1 VKRVG
6 VLQVISLVGL
16 LLLLAP
22 PLLAQSVPESSLLQL
37 SAEERL
43 ASVQSAYGTALSD
56 AQKTR
61 LSNVCSTVQG
71 ILKQYVEKSTA
82 ASENENSIY
91 SGIITRI
98 GSMQAQFGVSN
109 IENAEF
115 DEVVREYSVR
125 LNNLKTSYELHHAL
139 LGDAIAMDCTANPVG
154 FKALIAAAKAAHP
167 DIVTKRT
174 SIKLYTA
181 DVVRPAIELIKT
193 DLQKDSSTSQDGNS
207 SSEPASEGDTQ

>member
-1 VKRVG
+1 M
-6 VLQVISLVGL
+6 VLAGL
-16 LLLLAP
+16 LLLPAP
-22 PLLAQSVPESSLLQL
+22 PLLAQAVPESSLLQL

-43 ASVQSAYGTALSD
+43 VKVQAEYGTTLFD

-71 ILKQYVEKSTA
+71 ILRQYVDKSKA

-91 SGIITRI
+91 SGIISRI
-98 GSMQAQFGVSN
+98 GSVQSQFSVSN

-115 DEVVREYSVR
+115 DGVVREYSVR
-125 LNNLKTSYELHHAL
+125 LSSLKTSYELHHAL
-139 LGDAIAMDCTANPVG
+139 LGDAIAMDCAANPVG
-154 FKALIAAAKAAHP
+154 FKSLIAAAKAAHP

-181 DVVRPAIELIKT
+181 DVVRPAIEQLKSDI
-193 DLQKDSSTSQDGNS
+193 QNDSSTSQDGSS
-207 SSEPASEGDTQ
+207 SSEPASEGEAR